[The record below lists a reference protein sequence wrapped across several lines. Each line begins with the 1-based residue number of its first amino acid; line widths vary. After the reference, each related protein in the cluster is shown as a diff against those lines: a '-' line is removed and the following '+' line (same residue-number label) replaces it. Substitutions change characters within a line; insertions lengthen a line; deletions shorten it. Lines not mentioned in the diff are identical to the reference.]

1 MPSGPPLGSR
11 PDVAVARETEVG
23 AVASESCIM
32 RAWRYCYSS
41 SDAAPIGLAPLVQR
55 LESAGKAAA
64 NLAKRVPTL
73 RRPSRYMGGAVD
85 RRAPCAIRAR
95 YVTGIEHADHFFP
108 RIEAEMRHRSVQTGY
123 HTARE
128 CQPLSIP
135 CWIVTEVPPRLFSTR
150 EQCASALCRN
160 GNHRELLHGPI
171 ILGKRNDPILGTARL
186 VLTTVRS
193 SSG

>member
-1 MPSGPPLGSR
+1 M
-11 PDVAVARETEVG
+11 
-23 AVASESCIM
+23 ASESCIM

-41 SDAAPIGLAPLVQR
+41 SDR
-55 LESAGKAAA
+55 RRSALHHSCNALSPRVRRRRIWR
-64 NLAKRVPTL
+64 NDVPTL

-135 CWIVTEVPPRLFSTR
+135 CWDRHRST
-150 EQCASALCRN
+150 A
-160 GNHRELLHGPI
+160 
-171 ILGKRNDPILGTARL
+171 TAFQHP
-186 VLTTVRS
+186 
-193 SSG
+193 